1 MISICVVTILF
12 SLVTLLL
19 VTGEH
24 RKNRFAKKP
33 FVTVWVLR
41 ILTILLSLFHIYG
54 LA

>member
-12 SLVTLLL
+12 SLVTLIL
-19 VTGEH
+19 VSREKQ
-24 RKNRFAKKP
+24 KNGFSKGSLAGI
-33 FVTVWVLR
+33 WVVQ